1 MNIHEL
7 CCVGHITK
15 DKIVTPK
22 KTVFMP
28 GGTSFYFSH
37 AIKNF
42 DDIDYALVTALL
54 RVWQDSVT
62 ATHHFLTQADIAAL
76 VPYVDEALRGIAT
89 LVAVHDGGQAVGLMG
104 VQDGKIE
111 MLFVAP
117 SHIGHGLGGR
127 LVRLAIGQLGATLV
141 DVNEQNESAA
151 AFYRHMGFKVIRRN
165 ETDGQGNPF
174 PILEM
179 SL

>member
-1 MNIHEL
+1 MESNIT
-7 CCVGHITK
+7 IT
-15 DKIVTPK
+15 
-22 KTVFMP
+22 TV
-28 GGTSFYFSH
+28 
-37 AIKNF
+37 AAADR
-42 DDIDYALVTALL
+42 DDALVTALL